1 MRIDFNEIASM
12 TFPGMDNGTGTMS
25 ARMYNDDSYRIITTA
40 IHPGGSIGKHKQNSG
55 DDINYIITGTGKALC
70 DGVEES
76 ITKKHQKPRKKKLK
90 ISVMLTK
97 ISNCHNSIS
106 FRLVYTIISH
116 SLCQT
121 NAHP

>member
-1 MRIDFNEIASM
+1 MRIDFNDIKEI
-12 TFPGMDNGTGTMS
+12 TIPGMNNGTGVMTAKLFM
-25 ARMYNDDSYRIITTA
+25 DTDGKIIPCR
-40 IHPGGSIGKHKQNSG
+40 IHPGGSIGEHKHETS

-97 ISNCHNSIS
+97 ISNCHN
-106 FRLVYTIISH
+106 F
-116 SLCQT
+116 QT
-121 NAHP
+121 HRILQSSVH